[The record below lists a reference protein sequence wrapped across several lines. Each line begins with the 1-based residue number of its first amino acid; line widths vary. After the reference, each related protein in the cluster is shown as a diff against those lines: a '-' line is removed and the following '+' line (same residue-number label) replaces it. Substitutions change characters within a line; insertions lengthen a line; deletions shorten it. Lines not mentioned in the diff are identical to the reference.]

1 MKKLLTALILLFCA
15 VILASCGG
23 DVYSESKYSDTLT
36 DKTLNMQ
43 GFYISTD
50 EFDSLTS
57 SIAGLSDASFTVG
70 DEKKELRTVEFDT
83 EYRDYYTCAYLAPAA
98 IEIIDASSFD
108 STPGVFWAG
117 IKNRIRGYGALVEA
131 GALDAEK
138 YPILW
143 VEIAKG
149 EEIPESYQGKTL
161 VMITESRGVKITDLA
176 DGTVERR
183 EAFYE
188 RRELYGIA
196 TLPSEYTE
204 YKGELL
210 TDAMLVYGEFDYGSS
225 IFGTTEIFNMSY
237 CHGLDI
243 TELDGKK
250 YVKATDS
257 VYATYDFERSEHG
270 SILLTEAC
278 DSKSEDGWHYFALED
293 LKEIY
298 LSTNIEPAK

>member
-15 VILASCGG
+15 VMLASCGG
-23 DVYSESKYSDTLT
+23 DVYSESAYSDALT

-50 EFDSLTS
+50 EFIGSTS
-57 SIAGLSDASFTVG
+57 SIAGLSKASFTVG
-70 DEKKELRTVEFDT
+70 DEKKELRTLEFDS
-83 EYRDYYTCAYLAPAA
+83 EYRDYYTCAYLAPEA
-98 IEIIDASSFD
+98 IKIIDDSSFD

-131 GALDAEK
+131 GALDAGK

-149 EEIPESYQGKTL
+149 EEIPESYRGKTL

-176 DGTVERR
+176 DGTEELR

-188 RRELYGIA
+188 RRELYGA
-196 TLPSEYTE
+196 TTLPSEYTDH
-204 YKGELL
+204 KAELA
-210 TDAMLVYGEFDYGSS
+210 TDAMLVYGKFDYGNS

-237 CHGLDI
+237 YHGLDI

-250 YVKATDS
+250 YVKAADS
-257 VYATYDFERSEHG
+257 VYATYDFEKSEQG
-270 SILLTEAC
+270 SMLLTEAC
-278 DSKSEDGWHYFALED
+278 DSKSEGGVYYFALED

-298 LSTNIEPAK
+298 LSTNIEPAE